1 MSDRILAVRTDGFAN
16 VLLAEPALR
25 ALAMDGEVTLLCG
38 TSARPAV
45 ELLPAVSS
53 TLVHDVPWTA
63 SDRGVVDSA
72 ALHGLVEEIRD
83 LAPSR
88 AVIFTSQRQPVL
100 PTALLLR
107 LAGVPFIAARSLDRA
122 GPLLDIRL
130 SNDPTQ
136 HEVERNLELVEALGL
151 PAPFD
156 RRIHVR
162 VGSPPSSV
170 PPCSVV
176 VHPGASHASATP
188 PPAVWREL
196 IARLA
201 AEGHPVVLTGD
212 HADDAAMALRRDPG
226 VALDLVGRT
235 TLPELAGTLSQAS
248 VVCAG
253 NTGSLH
259 LAAAVGTFA
268 VGLFPSSVQPDRWRP
283 WMVDHEIFSCDGTG
297 SHLRRSWHPSQGRSC
312 STPHLETERPAQV
325 DLAHLDRAHLD
336 LKAVAA
342 AVGRRVGG
350 LVGIT

>member
-1 MSDRILAVRTDGFAN
+1 MSDRILAVRTDGLAN

-25 ALAMDGEVTLLCG
+25 ALATDGEVTLLCG
-38 TSARPAV
+38 SSGRLAA
-45 ELLPAVSS
+45 ELLPSVSS

-107 LAGVPFIAARSLDRA
+107 LADVPFIAARSLDRA

-162 VGSPPSSV
+162 PGAPPN
-170 PPCSVV
+170 PLPRCSVV
-176 VHPGASHASATP
+176 VHPGASRASVTP
-188 PPAVWREL
+188 PPAVWRGL
-196 IARLA
+196 VARLA

-212 HADDAAMALRRDPG
+212 HADEAALALRHDPG
-226 VALDLVGRT
+226 VAVDLVGRT
-235 TLPELAGTLSQAS
+235 TLPELAGVLAQAS

-253 NTGSLH
+253 NTGPLH
-259 LAAAVGTFA
+259 LAAAVGTSV
-268 VGLFPSSVQPDRWRP
+268 VGLFPSAVQPDRWRP
-283 WMVDHEIFSCDGTG
+283 WMVDHELFCSDDAG
-297 SHLRRSWHPSQGRSC
+297 SHSRHSWRSSWHPSQGRSS
-312 STPHLETERPAQV
+312 STSQ
-325 DLAHLDRAHLD
+325 LD
-336 LKAVAA
+336 LDGVAA
-342 AVGRRVGG
+342 AIGRRVGG